1 MFSASTKWFS
11 FHVSCSSSF
20 RFFPLL
26 FAKQTTEKFD
36 LRGSLQRIKFP
47 CTDSLIYA
55 ESKISIPKSKKGFI
69 LKRNSLIIQRLEK
82 AALSYFRIAGSLDES
97 RLELLSVL
105 LCALLFLMFCKLQ
118 IFDFSS

>member
-1 MFSASTKWFS
+1 MFSASTKGFS

-47 CTDSLIYA
+47 YTDSLIYA
-55 ESKISIPKSKKGFI
+55 ESKISITKSKKGFI

-105 LCALLFLMFCKLQ
+105 LCALLLLMFCKLQ

>member
-1 MFSASTKWFS
+1 MAFL
-11 FHVSCSSSF
+11 HVSCSCSF

-36 LRGSLQRIKFP
+36 LRASLQRMKFP
-47 CTDSLIYA
+47 YTDSLIYA
-55 ESKISIPKSKKGFI
+55 ESKISITKSRKGFI
-69 LKRNSLIIQRLEK
+69 LKRNSLIIQRLGK
-82 AALSYFRIAGSLDES
+82 AALSYFRIAGSLDKS

-105 LCALLFLMFCKLQ
+105 LCALLFLIFCKLQ